1 MRARRLH
8 SSQGAR
14 RGAIPSTRGMGKRM
28 LARHLCATLLAAVAF
43 VLHPVE
49 AAGTLADRPAVKA
62 FIQNMVAQHNF
73 SRDKLEALF
82 REVELRPDIIRAISR
97 PAESKP
103 WYKYRPIFV
112 TADRIRQ
119 GLAFWKKYEGVLKQ
133 AQQAYGVPPS
143 IIVAILGVETRY
155 GAHTGSYRVVDALST
170 LAFDYPPRA
179 DFFRGELEHYL
190 LMAREEDVPPDSLLG
205 SYAGAMGQPQFI
217 PSSFRAYAVDF
228 DGDGHRNLWNDT
240 ADAVGSVANYFQ
252 RHGWRS
258 GEPIA
263 VHVQVQGDPKP
274 LLDKGIKPG
283 IPVGELRAQGV
294 SIPAGVGDDELGAL
308 LALETEHGHQY
319 WVVFHNFYVVTRYNH
334 SPLYAM
340 AVYQLGE
347 GLSTARGE
355 GHTASLK

>member
-1 MRARRLH
+1 MRARIVH
-8 SSQGAR
+8 SAQYAGRMPLPSS
-14 RGAIPSTRGMGKRM
+14 RGASARA
-28 LARHLCATLLAAVAF
+28 LARFLRIGALALAV
-43 VLHPVE
+43 VLVQPAQ
-49 AAGTLADRPAVKA
+49 AAGALAERPAVKA
-62 FIQNMVAQHNF
+62 FIQTMVARHDF
-73 SRDKLEALF
+73 SQEKLEALF
-82 REVELRPDIIRAISR
+82 REVELRPDIIRAISQ

-119 GLAFWKKYEGVLKQ
+119 GLAFWNQHEDVLKR
-133 AQQAYGVPPS
+133 AEQAYGVPPS

-190 LMAREEDVPPDSLLG
+190 LMAREEGFAADSRLG

-228 DGDGHRNLWNDT
+228 DEDGQRNLWSDT
-240 ADAVGSVANYFQ
+240 ADAVGSVANYFK

-258 GEPIA
+258 GGPIA
-263 VHVQVQGDPKP
+263 VHVQVEGDPQP
-274 LLDKGIKPG
+274 LLDKGLKPK
-283 IPVGELRAQGV
+283 IPVRELRAHGV
-294 SIPAGVGDDELGAL
+294 ALPETIDDGELGAL

-319 WVVFHNFYVVTRYNH
+319 WVVFHNFYVITRYNH

-347 GLSTARGE
+347 GLGTARGE
-355 GHTASLK
+355 AHTASRK